1 MLSKSAG
8 RNSLNR
14 ASNRSSV
21 FKIEGVTIKGG
32 QPMKF
37 FNYDSPIMQFLSRIT
52 DLFILNFLFLI
63 CSIPIVTI
71 GAAATALYSVTLKMA
86 KNEESYIFSSFFR
99 AFKSNFKHSTVSW
112 LILLLAGIV
121 LAMDYRAVGIMGGS
135 FQQIF
140 SFLLFFLC
148 IIFLFPAIYIF
159 PYIARFENTIK
170 NSLKNA
176 FIISIAQLPYTVLLL
191 LLLAAAVAF
200 TMFIDFRI
208 VGFVWFVIGFSGL
221 AYLGSFLYRR
231 AFQKFE

>member
-1 MLSKSAG
+1 
-8 RNSLNR
+8 
-14 ASNRSSV
+14 
-21 FKIEGVTIKGG
+21 
-32 QPMKF
+32 MKF

-121 LAMDYRAVGIMGGS
+121 IAMDYRAVGIMGGS

-176 FIISIAQLPYTVLLL
+176 FIISIVQLPYTVLLL
-191 LLLAAAVAF
+191 VVLALAGAF
-200 TMFIDFRI
+200 TIFIDFRI
-208 VGFVWFVIGFSGL
+208 VGLVWFVIGFSGVAL
-221 AYLGSFLYRR
+221 LNSFLLRR
-231 AFQKFE
+231 AFRRFE